1 MVTCGFDPLRDEV
14 ISFVNKLKKQRVN
27 VKHLHFSSNMIHAF
41 MSFAK
46 FNPNEYNELMQ
57 GIATFCLE
65 NS

>member
-1 MVTCGFDPLRDEV
+1 MNFYNL
-14 ISFVNKLKKQRVN
+14 VNKLKKQRVN
-27 VKHLHFSSNMIHAF
+27 VKDLHFSSNMIHAF